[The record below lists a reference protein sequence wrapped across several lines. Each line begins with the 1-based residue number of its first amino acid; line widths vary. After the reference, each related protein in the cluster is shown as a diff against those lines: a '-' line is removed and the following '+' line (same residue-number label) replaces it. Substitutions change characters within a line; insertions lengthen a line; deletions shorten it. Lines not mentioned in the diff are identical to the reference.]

1 LLDDDRLY
9 RQTEA
14 PLPPTPVKAKA
25 KPKSKAKAKPRRSRG
40 TRSSKRV
47 KLSNPEDEEEEDDDV
62 DEVDD
67 TVAEIKQDVEEDN
80 DYGGMTWECIAVNME
95 EYTAFL
101 ETISKSRDPNEKALR
116 KAVMD
121 TVMPILEKKAEAQR
135 QKALRK
141 QREWENM
148 QKLATAKRSSR
159 IAGRMEKQKE
169 EEEAA
174 AAEQKRLADLAMA
187 HKEQERQSK
196 LEADRESR
204 MMTREQRLKEREMKR
219 ILHEEELARLAEMEA
234 KGEDPDGRH
243 SERQLKTQMEKRQ
256 KELEELKEEEDEW
269 IFDCS
274 VCGMHGENF
283 DDGTHSIA
291 CEKCNIWQHSKCH
304 GIKEEDAESDDFHFV
319 CADCKRKE
327 EDAMK
332 PRIRPLKLGRV
343 AGSPSP
349 APERMSAQPGEN
361 GTSHPGESTP
371 KGRIVTGVSIFNRPE
386 SITRSP
392 HGHRIDLENGPSL
405 SPHGQSPGPPGY
417 QPTVP
422 HPIGVPQQAWNGVA
436 LPPPQRPIHRAS
448 DSPPLLAP
456 THSAPRQGSPG
467 YHLHQQAHASAVASA
482 SIPHQP
488 PGQHA
493 NGHANGHMLPP
504 SSPHH
509 HPRPSSS
516 QAGGSV
522 QRPGSSHSMNGSPT
536 KSRQQQ
542 SSPLQAM
549 RNSPHHGQVYTAA
562 NPFGIPSSP
571 NTSFPPP
578 QYQGMT
584 GQSPVK
590 QPSPTP
596 PAQTP
601 SSNHAA
607 PPTTTPMANILRAT
621 PQAMSS
627 PIPPIGN
634 GPVIPTKHDTP
645 RTTVPQDGIGGTPVF
660 PPAMALSPSATQTQG
675 GRGMGTE
682 SGDGGLGTA
691 SIPVKKLPEQQPQ
704 PLAMEEQAPKP
715 TQSLDAVM
723 RDV

>member
-1 LLDDDRLY
+1 MD
-9 RQTEA
+9 EA
-14 PLPPTPVKAKA
+14 
-25 KPKSKAKAKPRRSRG
+25 
-40 TRSSKRV
+40 
-47 KLSNPEDEEEEDDDV
+47 
-62 DEVDD
+62 DD
-67 TVAEIKQDVEEDN
+67 TVAEVKQEEATNEND
-80 DYGGMTWECIAVNME
+80 DYGGMTWECIAVTME
-95 EYTAFL
+95 EYQAFL

-116 KAVMD
+116 KAIMD

-148 QKLATAKRSSR
+148 QKLATAKRSGR
-159 IAGRMEKQKE
+159 IAGRMEKQKQ

-187 HKEQERQSK
+187 RKEQERQSK

-219 ILHEEELARLAEMEA
+219 ILHEEELKRLAEMEA

-274 VCGMHGENF
+274 VCGMHGENY

-332 PRIRPLKLGRV
+332 PKIRPLKLGRV
-343 AGSPSP
+343 AGSTSP
-349 APERMSAQPGEN
+349 APESRDGQPGEN

-386 SITRSP
+386 SVTRSP
-392 HGHRIDLENGPSL
+392 HAHRVDLDNGPML

-422 HPIGVPQQAWNGVA
+422 YPIGVPQQAWNGVA
-436 LPPPQRPIHRAS
+436 LPPPQRPVHRAS
-448 DSPPLLAP
+448 DSPPLPLPSAQN
-456 THSAPRQGSPG
+456 APRSESPG

-493 NGHANGHMLPP
+493 NGYSNGNMLPP

-509 HPRPSSS
+509 HQRPSSS
-516 QAGGSV
+516 HMSAAAI
-522 QRPGSSHSMNGSPT
+522 QRPGSAHAMNGTHGSPT
-536 KSRQQQ
+536 KSKQM
-542 SSPLQAM
+542 SSPMQPI
-549 RNSPHHGQVYTAA
+549 RNSPQVYTAT

-578 QYQGMT
+578 QPMQGVS
-584 GQSPVK
+584 GHSPIK

-596 PAQTP
+596 PAPAQTP
-601 SSNHAA
+601 SSNSTFAA
-607 PPTTTPMANILRAT
+607 SATTPMASLLHAT

-627 PIPPIGN
+627 PIPPVGN

-645 RTTVPQDGIGGTPVF
+645 RPVVLNDSVSETPVF

-682 SGDGGLGTA
+682 SGEGGLGTA
-691 SIPVKKLPEQQPQ
+691 SIPVKKLPEEHAR
-704 PLAMEEQAPKP
+704 PLAMDESEP
-715 TQSLDAVM
+715 TPLQSLDAVM
-723 RDV
+723 KDV